1 MRSADRMRL
10 VAMVNAPTSQ
20 YAEAWRHPL
29 ARTDWLDVGFYT
41 DLAQTLERGCF
52 DMMFLPDALAVPED
66 HAGDYATTLRT
77 AGKGAIY
84 LDPVVIASAVA
95 ATTSHLGVGATI
107 STTFAHP
114 YLIARTMLSLDHLSG
129 GRAAWNIVTS
139 TSDAEARN
147 LGLPVI
153 PAKDARYDHA
163 DEVVQTVLDLWHS
176 WSPDA
181 LRLDRDARIFADPGL
196 VRRIPERGT
205 GAARSRG
212 PLTLPPGPR
221 GGPVLMQAGASE
233 RGRAFAARW
242 AEVVF
247 VVADSA
253 EAMRDLRT
261 DLRER
266 AAAHGR
272 VPDRLLVLPAVQPVV
287 GPTDAAARQRLAE
300 MEGLLD
306 PAETLTVLARLLH
319 ADPATLDPEAKAA
332 DLVQAHQGATGSDG
346 FEAMLLRACREGALT
361 VRQLATRQ
369 AMCQLKPQ
377 PVGSPATIA
386 DYLTDLVDC
395 GAADGFVVMS
405 ALTPASLQDFVDG
418 VVPQLQRRGRLRR
431 SHREPGLRDLVRG
444 TS

>member
-1 MRSADRMRL
+1 MRL

-319 ADPATLDPEAKAA
+319 ADPATLDPGEGSRSGPGTPGGHRQRRLRGDAPTRLPRGRA
-332 DLVQAHQGATGSDG
+332 DRAPARHPPGDVPAQTATGRLTRDHRRLPDRSRG
-346 FEAMLLRACREGALT
+346 LWRSRRLCRN
-361 VRQLATRQ
+361 VR
-369 AMCQLKPQ
+369 PH
-377 PVGSPATIA
+377 PGVPA
-386 DYLTDLVDC
+386 
-395 GAADGFVVMS
+395 
-405 ALTPASLQDFVDG
+405 
-418 VVPQLQRRGRLRR
+418 
-431 SHREPGLRDLVRG
+431 GLR
-444 TS
+444 